1 MPDATRPLAIITG
14 ASSGIG
20 YELAKN
26 CAENGLDLMIAAD
39 EPEIHNAADMLRRTG
54 AEVERSKPISRRR
67 KALTSSTPPGAGG
80 TARRRELPG
89 RTWPGDR
96 LPNRPGLL
104 AYSERM
110 T

>member
-1 MPDATRPLAIITG
+1 MLDATRPLAIITG

-26 CAENGLDLMIAAD
+26 CAENGFDLMIAAD
-39 EPEIHNAADMLRRTG
+39 ESESITPRICSAAPAPRSR
-54 AEVERSKPISRRR
+54 RSKPISRRR
-67 KALTSSTPPGAGG
+67 KALTSSTPPGA
-80 TARRRELPG
+80 
-89 RTWPGDR
+89 
-96 LPNRPGLL
+96 